1 MLQDDHSSSESIVSI
16 ALTSAK
22 SETPSNVTK
31 LAHQGKVSDVDDDAT
46 ASRSST
52 GNGCDYG
59 TITSTGSD
67 FQYHQQ
73 ETNPN
78 NSSSS
83 TKKQFDWNYVY
94 DEVV

>member
-73 ETNPN
+73 EINPN
-78 NSSSS
+78 NSS